1 MNIRLRVA
9 GISERGSLVARCFF
23 CEPLAKEEMIFCGE
37 KRGGRIGGVEG
48 MMWFVFYVKRQ
59 LPFGKCT

>member
-1 MNIRLRVA
+1 
-9 GISERGSLVARCFF
+9 
-23 CEPLAKEEMIFCGE
+23 MIFCGE